1 MSRTKPMQEQKKSRQ
16 QTAPDDAIHNF
27 LKTMQENEPKHTKN
41 WQDKELAKKVA
52 EYDKAYFGDMRFEKG
67 SVAGGI
73 LLDANNNAYKKKES
87 DEFWA
92 DPFNISLNKYTFRVR
107 HIKDESTAA
116 EVNAKTKVVTIDPR
130 EAEDMNVIL
139 HEMIHAYEWELDL
152 ISLLPFWETLLVRLY
167 DSLKGKTKNLDNLIM
182 AYADYENQYVFTTNH
197 YGIHGILFFLKS
209 LDLDLRLGWPI
220 GTVMGYGISKD
231 NLRVT

>member
-1 MSRTKPMQEQKKSRQ
+1 MKSG
-16 QTAPDDAIHNF
+16 
-27 LKTMQENEPKHTKN
+27 EPKMNKAEL
-41 WQDKELAKKVA
+41 DKALNSKVL

-67 SVAGGI
+67 SVAGDI
-73 LLDANNNAYKKKES
+73 LLDANNDTHKKKES

-116 EVNAKTKVVTIDPR
+116 EVNAKTNVITIDPR

-139 HEMIHAYEWELDL
+139 HEMIHAYEWELDP
-152 ISLLPFWETLLVRLY
+152 ISLLPFRETLLVRLY
-167 DSLKGKTKNLDNLIM
+167 DALKGKIKNLDNMIT
-182 AYADYENQYVFTTNH
+182 AYANYENQYVFTTNK

-231 NLRVT
+231 NLKVT